1 MGDST
6 NVRVGYGGKVY
17 VAPVGTA
24 APATLSAA
32 WGTGWVDLG
41 YISDDGLT
49 EGSDQDRNEFYAWGA
64 DAPVRTQITRN
75 VTTFNMTFIETKGDV
90 LSVYY
95 ATPGSAMTSSGS
107 GATQVLTFVQGQ
119 QVAPDVRALGID
131 IVDGARTF
139 RFIIPRCE
147 VSDKGDVNY
156 AKEDLIGYELT
167 FTALLA
173 SDGTVMTRMY
183 GQVAVVTP

>member
-17 VAPVGTA
+17 VAPVGTV
-24 APATLSAA
+24 APTTLSAA
-32 WGTGWVDLG
+32 WGVGWTDLG

-75 VTTFNMTFIETKGDV
+75 VTTFGMTFIETKGEV
-90 LSVYY
+90 LSIYY
-95 ATPGSAMTSSGS
+95 ATPYTAMTSTGTTT
-107 GATQVLTFVQGQ
+107 AQFLTFIQGTQ
-119 QVAPDVRALGID
+119 QAPDVRALGID
-131 IVDGARTF
+131 IIDGTRAF

-147 VSDKGDVNY
+147 VSDKGDITY
-156 AKEDLIGYELT
+156 AKEDLMGYEVT
-167 FTALLA
+167 FTGLLA

-183 GQVAVVTP
+183 GQVALPT